1 VLATVPEPGARRLMR
16 AEQDDRRSAGG
27 LMSAAG

>member
-16 AEQDDRRSAGG
+16 TEQDDRRSAGG
-27 LMSAAG
+27 LMSA